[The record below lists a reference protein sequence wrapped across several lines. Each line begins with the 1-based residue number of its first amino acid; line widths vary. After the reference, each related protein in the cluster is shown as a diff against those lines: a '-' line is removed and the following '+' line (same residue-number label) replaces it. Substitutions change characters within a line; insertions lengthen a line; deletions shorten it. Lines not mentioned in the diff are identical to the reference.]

1 MNTQVIFKSTVLLL
15 LIALW
20 GCGGGGS
27 EGGSSTASESVNNIA
42 DTGGSSSTETAQ
54 TTESNSDENSSSNDS
69 VEEGSSEVLSSQDL
83 VAAPNFDF
91 RTDQAITVSVKDLP
105 NESGK
110 LVFYHGSGFYS
121 ESTDTH
127 YPNYDKRIG
136 SMFAVNDN
144 SMVLQVDGSW
154 NMLTVEWL
162 PMNAEF
168 SEVYKSITLTGES
181 NYLIEF
187 N

>member
-1 MNTQVIFKSTVLLL
+1 MLLL
-15 LIALW
+15 LIGLW

-27 EGGSSTASESVNNIA
+27 EGGASTTSESVNNIA
-42 DTGGSSSTETAQ
+42 DTGSASNTETDQATESSS
-54 TTESNSDENSSSNDS
+54 NENSSSSDS
-69 VEEGSSEVLSSQDL
+69 VKEGRSEAMSSQDL
-83 VAAPNFDF
+83 VAAPSFDF
-91 RTDQAITVSVKDLP
+91 RTDQAITISVKGLP

-110 LVFYHGSGFYS
+110 LVFYRGSGFYS

-168 SEVYKSITLTGES
+168 SEMYKSITLTGES
-181 NYLIEF
+181 SYLIEF